1 MKKLSKTELA
11 NAAGVSEKTVQR
23 WCRKHKNV
31 LNRLFTPPK
40 AKKLHPLA
48 VRFLCNHYCIDLN
61 NENPPKEKDDP

>member
-48 VRFLCNHYCIDLN
+48 VRFLCNYYCIDLN
-61 NENPPKEKDDP
+61 NKNPPKEKDYP